1 VRAVHCPKHRNFVTL
16 DDFILHRAV
25 QIGEPRSEHGD
36 PLFETQPVGGHAPT
50 QMMADAVGGDQ
61 FIYDSEIA
69 LVEGFVKDL
78 VEYGFAL
85 NG

>member
-1 VRAVHCPKHRNFVTL
+1 MRRNFVTL
-16 DDFILHRAV
+16 ADFILHYAV
-25 QIGEPRSEHGD
+25 QIGKRRSEHGD

-50 QMMADAVGGDQ
+50 QLMGDAIGRDQ
-61 FIYDSEIA
+61 FIHDSEIA

-78 VEYGFAL
+78 LDDGLAL